1 MEIKNGIVINGVLH
15 KLVSIHSDEPCSNC
29 SLQEKCERGGDLY
42 LCTIITGQYNRDDYF
57 INCGKVTDNFVYDD
71 NAKEE
76 EE

>member
-1 MEIKNGIVINGVLH
+1 MFSLKNTVLH

>member
-15 KLVSIHSDEPCSNC
+15 KLVSIHS
-29 SLQEKCERGGDLY
+29 
-42 LCTIITGQYNRDDYF
+42 DDYF